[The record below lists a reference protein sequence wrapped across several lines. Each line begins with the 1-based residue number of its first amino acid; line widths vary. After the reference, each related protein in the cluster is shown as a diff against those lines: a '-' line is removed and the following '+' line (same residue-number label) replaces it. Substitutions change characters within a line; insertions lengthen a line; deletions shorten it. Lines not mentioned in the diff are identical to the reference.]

1 MLASV
6 ILCTLRRAA
15 QIGATLDS
23 LLALPRPP
31 GLALELVVV
40 ENGPPDGTRTEV
52 ERRAPGAV
60 GWTLRY
66 LHVEQKGKS
75 RALNAGLAAAQGELL
90 FFVDDDLRFSPRW
103 LTDLAALILSGRADG
118 ATSPITIPAHLRR
131 PWMTPY
137 HLGWLGCIRYRNQAQ
152 PDEMPGANM
161 ALHRRTLARVPAFD
175 LELGGGGLGNCE
187 DTLFSRQVVA
197 AGFQLA
203 FAPEAPVEHH
213 FEPAKLRY
221 AQWQANAAAAGRSR
235 AYLHHHWLHL
245 PVARAG
251 WRRLQLRAKLALR
264 QGLAGTRAPDAEG
277 IPPWELSYRTDL
289 AFLEQFAHEY
299 PEPRKYDLRGLR
311 KLASSG
317 QP

>member
-31 GLALELVVV
+31 GLELELVVV

-52 ERRAPGAV
+52 ERRAAAAV
-60 GWTLRY
+60 GWKLRY

-75 RALNAGLAAAQGELL
+75 RALNAGLAAARGELL

-103 LTDLAALILSGRADG
+103 LTDLSALIISGRADG

-137 HLGWLGCIRYRNQAQ
+137 HLGWLGCIRYQNQAQ

-161 ALHRRTLARVPAFD
+161 ALHRRALDRVPAFD

-197 AGFQLA
+197 AGFRLA

-245 PVARAG
+245 PVSRAG

-264 QGLAGTRAPDAEG
+264 RSFTRSRSPETEG

-289 AFLEQFAHEY
+289 AFLEQFALESAK
-299 PEPRKYDLRGLR
+299 PRQYALRGLQ
-311 KLASSG
+311 KLGRPG

>member
-23 LLALPRPP
+23 LLAQPRPV
-31 GLALELVVV
+31 GLELELVVV
-40 ENGPPDGTRTEV
+40 ENGPPDGTRAEV
-52 ERRAPGAV
+52 ERRVKAAI

-75 RALNAGLAAAQGELL
+75 RALNAGLAAARGELL

-103 LTDLAALILSGRADG
+103 LTDLSALILSGQSDG
-118 ATSPITIPAHLRR
+118 ATSPITIPAHLLR

-137 HLGWLGCIRYRNQAQ
+137 HLGWLGCIRYRNREQ

-161 ALHRRTLARVPAFD
+161 ALHRRTLERVPAFD

-197 AGFQLA
+197 AGFRLA

-221 AQWQANAAAAGRSR
+221 AQWRANAAAAGRSR

-245 PVARAG
+245 PVSLARC
-251 WRRLQLRAKLALR
+251 RRLQLQAKLALR
-264 QGLAGTRAPDAEG
+264 RRLYPMPGAHSEG
-277 IPPWELSYRTDL
+277 IAPWELSYLTDL
-289 AFLEQFAHEY
+289 AFLEQFAVERQQ
-299 PEPRKYDLRGLR
+299 PRKYGLRGLR
-311 KLASSG
+311 KLAPTG
-317 QP
+317 

>member
-31 GLALELVVV
+31 GMELELVVV

-52 ERRAPGAV
+52 ERRAAAAV

-75 RALNAGLAAAQGELL
+75 RALNAGLAAARGELL

-103 LTDLAALILSGRADG
+103 LTDLVALILSGRADG

-161 ALHRRTLARVPAFD
+161 ALHRRAVDRVPAFD

-197 AGFQLA
+197 AGFRLA

-235 AYLHHHWLHL
+235 AYLH
-245 PVARAG
+245 R
-251 WRRLQLRAKLALR
+251 
-264 QGLAGTRAPDAEG
+264 
-277 IPPWELSYRTDL
+277 
-289 AFLEQFAHEY
+289 
-299 PEPRKYDLRGLR
+299 
-311 KLASSG
+311 LASSPAPRQARAPAEFRPLPLPG
-317 QP
+317 NRRHSPVGTELPHGPRLPGAVCRGVGEAPPVRPPRAAEVGSPGPALT

>member
-31 GLALELVVV
+31 GLELELVVV
-40 ENGPPDGTRTEV
+40 ENGPPDETRHEV
-52 ERRAPGAV
+52 ERRVQGAV

-75 RALNAGLAAAQGELL
+75 RALNAGLAAARGELL

-103 LTDLAALILSGRADG
+103 LTDLSSLILSGGADG
-118 ATSPITIPAHLRR
+118 ATSPITIPAELRR
-131 PWMTPY
+131 GWMTPY

-161 ALHRRTLARVPAFD
+161 ALHRRAVDRVPAFD

-197 AGFQLA
+197 AGCRLA
-203 FAPEAPVEHH
+203 FAPGAPVEHH

-221 AQWQANAAAAGRSR
+221 AQWQSNAGAAGRSR

-245 PVARAG
+245 PVSRAV
-251 WRRLQLRAKLALR
+251 WRRLQLRAKLGLR
-264 QGLAGTRAPDAEG
+264 RGLAATRAPDAEG
-277 IPPWELSYRTDL
+277 IPPWELSYLTDL
-289 AFLEQFAHEY
+289 AFLEQFALERGR
-299 PEPRKYDLRGLR
+299 PRKYALRGLR
-311 KLASSG
+311 KLAPAGSA
-317 QP
+317 